1 MAIDVSTLD
10 QVAHVDHLL
19 SQNQR
24 EINRLNFELTRTN
37 RAEEVSD
44 ERDESRQAGI
54 TTAQSRVDA
63 LAAQLGLLAEGTPE
77 HNTKSLELV
86 AAQANLAVL
95 QDRAVHAGT
104 VAEIQRQ
111 LSEALLTA
119 SLTVVQTYQTS
130 LEDRKS
136 ELVGP

>member
-77 HNTKSLELV
+77 HNTKSLGLG

-95 QDRAVHAGT
+95 
-104 VAEIQRQ
+104 
-111 LSEALLTA
+111 
-119 SLTVVQTYQTS
+119 
-130 LEDRKS
+130 
-136 ELVGP
+136 